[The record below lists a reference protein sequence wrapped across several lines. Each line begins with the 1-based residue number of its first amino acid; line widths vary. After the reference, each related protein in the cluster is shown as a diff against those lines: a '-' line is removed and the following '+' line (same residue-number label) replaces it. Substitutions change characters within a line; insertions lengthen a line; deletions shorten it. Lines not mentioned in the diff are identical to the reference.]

1 LQCAK
6 QAKEKSQFSGGSFLK
21 KLLHALLDTDQNY
34 GNSTSFPQFISIWIY
49 GSKFLYVLKMGNTSR
64 KMLVSLSVD
73 ITLVNAVYLVVVV
86 KISCASAHI
95 VQLNVSLKF
104 IISPKIPP

>member
-1 LQCAK
+1 
-6 QAKEKSQFSGGSFLK
+6 
-21 KLLHALLDTDQNY
+21 
-34 GNSTSFPQFISIWIY
+34 
-49 GSKFLYVLKMGNTSR
+49 MGNTSR